1 MRKHLKPN
9 PGLVHHSCVNAVCDL
24 LEKFDG
30 EKRGYTFEM
39 EKKQESKCNIFS
51 LVAFLELNHVF
62 LR

>member
-39 EKKQESKCNIFS
+39 ENKQESKCKYSFHVWRSLNSIIF
-51 LVAFLELNHVF
+51 L
-62 LR
+62 